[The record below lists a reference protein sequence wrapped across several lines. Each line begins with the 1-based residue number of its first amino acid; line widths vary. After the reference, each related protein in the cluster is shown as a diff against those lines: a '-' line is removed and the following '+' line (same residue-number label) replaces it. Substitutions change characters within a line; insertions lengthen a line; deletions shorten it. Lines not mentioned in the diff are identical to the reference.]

1 MEQSLGL
8 GKPHSQYVVSDV
20 LGIESLA
27 TSSSKFPS
35 LVYRSYQTPSA
46 DLQAPSD
53 PQGHADGESSVT
65 VRRKQRRN
73 RTTFTKQQLQ
83 ELEKVFDKKHY
94 PDIAL
99 REELAAKINI
109 SEARIQVWFQN
120 RRAKWRKRQNPSQ
133 SFTKKVRYQSE
144 KLGPHLPIAP
154 RPSIPCGP
162 PNYFLG
168 LPGAV
173 PVSAH
178 HHTYPGILTS
188 LNATNS
194 SYMSSSQ
201 LPMHNGTLW
210 PCQGAAFSSHAEQP
224 KMALEAL
231 RMKAKSHASSM
242 SAFEFVPS
250 YH

>member
-1 MEQSLGL
+1 MEQSLSL
-8 GKPHSQYVVSDV
+8 AKPHSQYVVSDV
-20 LGIESLA
+20 MESLS
-27 TSSSKFPS
+27 SSSKYPS
-35 LVYRSYQTPSA
+35 LVYRSYQPPTT
-46 DLQAPSD
+46 DLSSPPES
-53 PQGHADGESSVT
+53 QGHGDGEGPAT

-83 ELEKVFDKKHY
+83 ELEKVFEKKHY

-99 REELAAKINI
+99 REELATKINI

-133 SFTKKVRYQSE
+133 SLAKKVRYPSD

-154 RPSIPCGP
+154 RPGIPCGP

-178 HHTYPGILTS
+178 HPSYPGILTS

-201 LPMHNGTLW
+201 IPMHNGALW
-210 PCQGAAFSSHAEQP
+210 PCQSAAFSSHADQP

-231 RMKAKSHASSM
+231 RMKAKSHASSI